1 MEGNCESPT
10 CSICF
15 EKINMNFVFDDIF
28 ECIHSKDTCSC
39 CIEKIEL
46 CPLCRADKKHINY
59 SNYSLEE
66 KHKFLTEIIDSEEC
80 QNLNGK
86 KLHTFIEQANLAE
99 DMNFY
104 EFISSKTSQIDKTYT
119 IIFKEIIIQKK
130 KNFLS
135 MDNNWDFTCSIL
147 MSLYH

>member
-130 KNFLS
+130 KNFLA